1 MTALYAPGA
10 TSLRVWLHRR
20 RGVQI
25 GEETFIS
32 TDVLLETSRP
42 ELISIGRGVVI
53 GIRAVI
59 IAHFRGSTTA
69 ERDRE
74 EPGISVRIEDEAFVG
89 PGVIVLP
96 GVTIGYGAVV
106 AAGSVVTSS
115 VEALTLVQGNPAR
128 PVAKCGI
135 PLGTATPLDEFYRE
149 LRPLR

>member
-25 GEETFIS
+25 GAETFIS

-59 IAHFRGSTTA
+59 IAHFRGSA
-69 ERDRE
+69 
-74 EPGISVRIEDEAFVG
+74 
-89 PGVIVLP
+89 
-96 GVTIGYGAVV
+96 
-106 AAGSVVTSS
+106 
-115 VEALTLVQGNPAR
+115 
-128 PVAKCGI
+128 
-135 PLGTATPLDEFYRE
+135 
-149 LRPLR
+149 PLRSETGRNPGFPFVSRTRHSLGQASSCFQG